1 MPSKLPPGR
10 SLLSHRTSAPSYHAF
25 RGRDLRT
32 SLAVALGK
40 LTATASRA
48 LGRGGGSIIGGRVI
62 LAVQPRALSKLVAG
76 RPVTLVSGTNGKT
89 TTTRLLT
96 DALRTRGSVATNASG
111 ANIAAALA
119 DTVATPADQLV
130 LEVDELYLP
139 RVLTE
144 THASAVVL
152 LNLSRDQL
160 DRMNE
165 TKAVAARW
173 RAALAAAEP
182 PLCVVANADDP
193 LVAWVAEAAD
203 EVTWVGTRHSWSL
216 DSAVCPDCGR
226 LLHQGPEGWF
236 CDCGRHRPETTF
248 AVVDGQLQTP
258 VGVLPLTLQLP
269 GTVNAGNAALAV
281 AAAAARGV
289 APADAMSAIEQ
300 VTSVGNRYRR
310 YSVGGTDVRLL
321 LAKNPAGWAE
331 LLALLEPSNS
341 TVIAINARVA
351 DGRDPSWLWDV
362 PFEALAGRTVLAI
375 GDRCLDLAVRLA
387 AAGVDYVVADG
398 LRAAMASQP
407 SAAGVDVAANY
418 TAFRD
423 LALELDRAR

>member
-1 MPSKLPPGR
+1 M
-10 SLLSHRTSAPSYHAF
+10 
-25 RGRDLRT
+25 
-32 SLAVALGK
+32 
-40 LTATASRA
+40 
-48 LGRGGGSIIGGRVI
+48 I
-62 LAVQPRALSKLVAG
+62 LAVQPRALSALVAG

-144 THASAVVL
+144 TRASAVVL

-173 RAALAAAEP
+173 RAALATAEL
-182 PLCVVANADDP
+182 PLYVVANADDP
-193 LVAWVAEAAD
+193 LVAWVAEAAVD
-203 EVTWVGTRHSWSL
+203 VTWVGTRNSWSL

-226 LLHQGPEGWF
+226 LLHHGPEGWF
-236 CDCGRHRPETTF
+236 CDCGRHRPATTF
-248 AVVDGQLQTP
+248 AVVDGRLETP
-258 VGVLPLTLQLP
+258 DGVLPLTLQLP

-289 APADAMSAIEQ
+289 APVDAIAAIEQ

-310 YSVGGTDVRLL
+310 YSVGGATVRLL

-331 LLALLEPSNS
+331 LLSLLEPSNS

-362 PFEALAGRTVLAI
+362 PFEALAGRTVVAI
-375 GDRCLDLAVRLA
+375 GDRRLDLAVRLA
-387 AAGVDYVVADG
+387 AAGVEYVVADG
-398 LRAAMASQP
+398 LRAAMAVRP
-407 SAAGVDVAANY
+407 EATAVDVAANY